1 MWQFAKSGS
10 RLRSPASTEHS
21 FHCEG
26 VLLSAFLEAEVT
38 PTCAA
43 GTEDS
48 RKAKATW
55 QSGSH

>member
-1 MWQFAKSGS
+1 MWQFAKCAS
-10 RLRSPASTEHS
+10 RLRSSAFIEPL

-26 VLLSAFLEAEVT
+26 VLLLALLEPEIASAR
-38 PTCAA
+38 AA

-55 QSGSH
+55 QSLAH